1 MQKPYTFIFVGR
13 SGSGKGTQIKLL
25 QEYIQKN
32 LGGTIL
38 SFDMGAMFRAFFSE
52 SGYFPAR
59 VKESINSGKFQPD
72 FITDALFVTNA
83 MKVFDGTS
91 HLFFDGYPRGIGQLK
106 VIKELLSYANYENP
120 VVINVEVSRE
130 SVKSR
135 LVSRGRA
142 DDSESAIDSRLNEF
156 ERTVVPMLEVI
167 KSDSTVKYI
176 QVDGEPTI
184 EEIHKDI
191 INKLGI

>member
-32 LGGTIL
+32 VGGTML
-38 SFDMGAMFRAFFSE
+38 TLEMGVLFRSFFLE
-52 SGYFPAR
+52 PGYFPAK

-72 FITDALFVTNA
+72 FITDALFVSNA
-83 MKVFDGTS
+83 MRVVDGTS
-91 HLFFDGYPRGIGQLK
+91 HLFFDGYPRTVGQLK
-106 VIKELLSYANYENP
+106 VIKELLVFSQYENP

-135 LVSRGRA
+135 MMSRGRA

-167 KSDSTVKYI
+167 KSDSTIKYI
-176 QVDGEPTI
+176 EVDGEPTI

-191 INKLGI
+191 INKLAI